1 MDAASEIAPFPSA
14 ASAGVIAGGIASG
27 LWCSGHSGTS
37 LLYRYTSLV
46 LEVRSM
52 APPALEG
59 PEALA
64 TLCTTQLQTDTV
76 NDLTIVL
83 VKPVVLNDTTHM
95 LVYAHEEHYQL
106 GRLYVFNPFTLTVL
120 SISTAI
126 PYNVSSLS
134 ASAPFR
140 AGSGSSTEWEYTLVC
155 FGLANSKA
163 LVGNLT
169 IGVDC
174 AQLTAL
180 EAFELE
186 TGKHKV
192 NSSVAIEIPDSGNHS
207 VIFMGLTSGDVAAVE
222 YSPSGLGRGHVLGIT
237 SDSARLGSVAC
248 LSAVV
253 LDSGRFLVCAG
264 HNSSGARAAGSAVA
278 TYIATLGSSKSK
290 KKVGLSFESIGVDRV
305 CLAPSDSLDG
315 QDQEI
320 GRIVADA
327 AVIEL
332 KIHDTRST
340 NKAIQTENNE
350 SGIVIAAL
358 ALSLADDGRRANG
371 SRCKSTY
378 TPESGM
384 THGLFNAWQ
393 LLVNGAM
400 ETKALSYQS
409 ISGSDMVLGMNV
421 SGKLSQVEV
430 VTDRRVFIGDS
441 LSKSVL
447 SADDGSTCSGESV
460 TACAKKYLG
469 IDDRFAYPLQVR
481 RALAEQRRQMDGELF
496 IDILLHMAGISSSE
510 KDGHS
515 VYPPKSPAEQSR
527 FIARIDSSDLDNLKK
542 HCIVYYLVLD
552 YAADHLVSS
561 NGTYAEFEDDSLAPV
576 NSLAMRYANKTIIPR
591 HFVYLMRGYWLMDH
605 GQINASVSY
614 LSDPTVIA
622 DWAPKIFSSIVSSGH
637 FKVGLQFLNSTTAM
651 GQPRLEDQP
660 SNASLVMEVLLHCD
674 IGRAFTFQ
682 RKYTSTPDLRDAL
695 LSQLFSFAFSPH
707 ARRAVVNRLSVFPF
721 DISEETALNAYCLRT
736 DTPIHAKDF
745 LALYYVNR
753 GRYVEAIRL
762 FKDISK
768 AEADQHLDGTQM
780 RKHNERA
787 AMVQNLIM
795 LLPEAQK
802 WVVEELDIVSDEH
815 DGNFPQNQLGLSKYI
830 TKAQFPGNA
839 EGPWA
844 LGNERV
850 PDFQASAVADHG
862 SEAAFPSHN
871 ASSSSKK
878 IHLNQPLSASKSAR
892 HIHAA
897 VGTDGRAQSNS
908 RPLVRLLLNQKF
920 IVNPESAQ
928 HGRQITSAVP
938 LPAIGTPHRA
948 NTDTGSGISGTA
960 NVFAPLRP
968 LSRDAFETQSSPQD
982 TPWVTSMPLASRN
995 AAKSMSLCVPF
1006 FGPPSTQ
1013 SIEKNTSKGA
1023 DQPTDSSSRPFA
1035 YPDNRSVHFQGKV
1048 GSAVPVSSSLAV
1060 KNVPEDLPSPVE
1072 AGRSP
1077 FERTHVGSNMKMQQF
1092 SPEPPLQH
1100 PAFLAP
1106 RAVAEKQPRSE
1117 SEDSSVPRYNLRNRA
1132 DISAPSTPSKNERD
1146 PTTSSSKQVQGKHS
1160 DAYSATSKESA
1171 RSYERALRQGFSD
1184 NTDDSNGAR
1193 GRKRT

>member
-14 ASAGVIAGGIASG
+14 ASAGGIAGGIASG

-52 APPALEG
+52 APTALEG

-76 NDLTIVL
+76 NGLSIVL

-140 AGSGSSTEWEYTLVC
+140 AGSGSSTEWEYVLVC

-180 EAFELE
+180 EAFELG

-192 NSSVAIEIPDSGNHS
+192 SSSVAIEIPDSGNHS
-207 VIFMGLTSGDVAAVE
+207 VLFMGLTSGDVAAVE
-222 YSPSGLGRGHVLGIT
+222 CSPSGLGRGHVLGIT
-237 SDSARLGSVAC
+237 SDLARLGSVAC
-248 LSAVV
+248 LSAIV

-278 TYIATLGSSKSK
+278 AYVATLGSNISSNISSKSK
-290 KKVGLSFESIGVDRV
+290 KKVELSFESIGVDRV
-305 CLAPSDSLDG
+305 CLAPSDSLDR

-320 GRIVADA
+320 SRIVADA

-332 KIHDTRST
+332 KIHDTRGTKS
-340 NKAIQTENNE
+340 AMQTYNNE

-358 ALSLADDGRRANG
+358 ALSLADNGRRTNG
-371 SRCKSTY
+371 SKRKSTY
-378 TPESGM
+378 TPVSGM
-384 THGLFNAWQ
+384 THA
-393 LLVNGAM
+393 
-400 ETKALSYQS
+400 
-409 ISGSDMVLGMNV
+409 
-421 SGKLSQVEV
+421 
-430 VTDRRVFIGDS
+430 
-441 LSKSVL
+441 
-447 SADDGSTCSGESV
+447 
-460 TACAKKYLG
+460 
-469 IDDRFAYPLQVR
+469 
-481 RALAEQRRQMDGELF
+481 
-496 IDILLHMAGISSSE
+496 SE
-510 KDGHS
+510 KDGHG
-515 VYPPKSPAEQSR
+515 VYPPKSPSEQSR

-561 NGTYAEFEDDSLAPV
+561 NGTYAEFEDDSLAHV
-576 NSLAMRYANKTIIPR
+576 NSLAMRYANETIIPR

-605 GQINASVSY
+605 GQITAGVSY

-637 FKVGLQFLNSTTAM
+637 FKAGLQFLNSTTAM

-682 RKYTSTPDLRDAL
+682 RKYTSTPDLRDVL
-695 LSQLFSFAFSPH
+695 LSQLLSFAFSPQ
-707 ARRAVVNRLSVFPF
+707 ARRAVVNQLSVFPF
-721 DISEETALNAYCLRT
+721 DTSEEAALNAYCLRT
-736 DTPIHAKDF
+736 DTAIHAKDF

-768 AEADQHLDGTQM
+768 ADADQHLDETQT

-802 WVVEELDIVSDEH
+802 WIVEELDAVSDEH
-815 DGNFPQNQLGLSKYI
+815 DGNLSQNQLGLGKYI
-830 TKAQFPGNA
+830 TKAQCPEDA
-839 EGPWA
+839 ERPWA
-844 LGNERV
+844 LGNERA
-850 PDFQASAVADHG
+850 PDLQPSTVADHG
-862 SEAAFPSHN
+862 SEAALPSHN
-871 ASSSSKK
+871 ASSSSKEM
-878 IHLNQPLSASKSAR
+878 HLNQPLSASKSAR
-892 HIHAA
+892 NIHAA

-908 RPLVRLLLNQKF
+908 RPLVRLLLNQRF
-920 IVNPESAQ
+920 IANPESAK
-928 HGRQITSAVP
+928 HSRQMSSAVL

-948 NTDTGSGISGTA
+948 DKDAGSGISGTA
-960 NVFAPLRP
+960 NVFTPLRP
-968 LSRDAFETQSSPQD
+968 LSRDVFETQSSPQD
-982 TPWVTSMPLASRN
+982 TPWNSSMPLASRN
-995 AAKSMSLCVPF
+995 AAKSMSLRVPF
-1006 FGPPSTQ
+1006 SGPPSTH

-1023 DQPTDSSSRPFA
+1023 DQTTDRFSRPIGNP
-1035 YPDNRSVHFQGKV
+1035 YNGSVHFQGKV

-1060 KNVPEDLPSPVE
+1060 KNVSEGLPSPVE

-1077 FERTHVGSNMKMQQF
+1077 FERAHVGGNTKVQQSSSKF
-1092 SPEPPLQH
+1092 SLQH
-1100 PAFLAP
+1100 QTFLAP
-1106 RAVAEKQPRSE
+1106 RVVAEKQPRSE
-1117 SEDSSVPRYNLRNRA
+1117 TEDSSVPRYNLRNRA
-1132 DISAPSTPSKNERD
+1132 GISSPSTPSKNERD
-1146 PTTSSSKQVQGKHS
+1146 PATGSSKQVQGKHS
-1160 DAYSATSKESA
+1160 DAYSAMSKESA
-1171 RSYERALRQGFSD
+1171 RSYERAPRQGFSD
-1184 NTDDSNGAR
+1184 NADDSNGAR

>member
-1 MDAASEIAPFPSA
+1 
-14 ASAGVIAGGIASG
+14 
-27 LWCSGHSGTS
+27 
-37 LLYRYTSLV
+37 
-46 LEVRSM
+46 
-52 APPALEG
+52 
-59 PEALA
+59 
-64 TLCTTQLQTDTV
+64 
-76 NDLTIVL
+76 
-83 VKPVVLNDTTHM
+83 M

-140 AGSGSSTEWEYTLVC
+140 AGSGSSTEWEYVLVC

-180 EAFELE
+180 EAFELG

-192 NSSVAIEIPDSGNHS
+192 SSSVAIEIPDSSNHS
-207 VIFMGLTSGDVAAVE
+207 VLFMGLTSGDVAAVE

-237 SDSARLGSVAC
+237 SDLARLGSVAC
-248 LSAVV
+248 LSAIV

-278 TYIATLGSSKSK
+278 TYVATLGSNISSKSK
-290 KKVGLSFESIGVDRV
+290 KKVELSFESIGVDRV

-320 GRIVADA
+320 SRIVADA

-332 KIHDTRST
+332 KIHDTRGTKS
-340 NKAIQTENNE
+340 AMQTYNNE

-358 ALSLADDGRRANG
+358 ALSLADDGRRTNG
-371 SRCKSTY
+371 SKRKSTY
-378 TPESGM
+378 TPVSGM

-393 LLVNGAM
+393 LLVNGVM
-400 ETKALSYQS
+400 ETKVLSYQS

-421 SGKLSQVEV
+421 SGRLSQVEV

-441 LSKSVL
+441 LSKSAF
-447 SADDGSTCSGESV
+447 SAGDGDVCSGESV
-460 TACAKKYLG
+460 AACAKKYLG

-481 RALAEQRRQMDGELF
+481 RALAEQRRQMNGELF
-496 IDILLHMAGISSSE
+496 IDILLHMAGVSASE
-510 KDGHS
+510 KDGHG
-515 VYPPKSPAEQSR
+515 VYPPKSPSEQSR

-552 YAADHLVSS
+552 YAADHLVSG
-561 NGTYAEFEDDSLAPV
+561 NGTYAEFEDDSLAHV
-576 NSLAMRYANKTIIPR
+576 NSLAMRYSNETIIPR

-605 GQINASVSY
+605 GQITAGVSY

-637 FKVGLQFLNSTTAM
+637 FKAGLQFLNSTTAM

-682 RKYTSTPDLRDAL
+682 RKYTSTPDLRDVL
-695 LSQLFSFAFSPH
+695 LSQLLSFAFSPQ

-721 DISEETALNAYCLRT
+721 DTSEEAALNAYCLRT
-736 DTPIHAKDF
+736 DTAIHAKDF

-768 AEADQHLDGTQM
+768 AEADQHLDETQT

-802 WVVEELDIVSDEH
+802 WIVEELDAVSDEH
-815 DGNFPQNQLGLSKYI
+815 DGSLSQNQLGLGKYI
-830 TKAQFPGNA
+830 TKAQCPEDA
-839 EGPWA
+839 ERPWA
-844 LGNERV
+844 LGNERA
-850 PDFQASAVADHG
+850 PDLQPSTVADHG
-862 SEAAFPSHN
+862 SEAALPSHN

-878 IHLNQPLSASKSAR
+878 MHLNQPLSASKSAR
-892 HIHAA
+892 NIHAA

-908 RPLVRLLLNQKF
+908 RPLVRLLLNQRF
-920 IVNPESAQ
+920 IANPESAK
-928 HGRQITSAVP
+928 HSRQMSSAVL

-948 NTDTGSGISGTA
+948 DRDAGSGISGTA
-960 NVFAPLRP
+960 NVFTPLRP
-968 LSRDAFETQSSPQD
+968 LSRDVFETQSSPQD
-982 TPWVTSMPLASRN
+982 TPWNSSMPLASRN
-995 AAKSMSLCVPF
+995 AAKSMSLRVPF
-1006 FGPPSTQ
+1006 SGPPSTH

-1023 DQPTDSSSRPFA
+1023 DQTTDRFSRPIGNP
-1035 YPDNRSVHFQGKV
+1035 YNGSVHFQGKV

-1060 KNVPEDLPSPVE
+1060 KNVSEDLPSPVE
-1072 AGRSP
+1072 TGRSP
-1077 FERTHVGSNMKMQQF
+1077 FERAHVGGNTKVQQSSSKF
-1092 SPEPPLQH
+1092 SIQH
-1100 PAFLAP
+1100 QTFLAP
-1106 RAVAEKQPRSE
+1106 RVVAENQPRSE

-1132 DISAPSTPSKNERD
+1132 DISSPSTPSKNERD
-1146 PTTSSSKQVQGKHS
+1146 PATGSSKQVQGKHS
-1160 DAYSATSKESA
+1160 DAYSAMSKESA

-1184 NTDDSNGAR
+1184 NADDSNGAR